1 VEHTRK
7 SYQGILKS
15 AALLGSARVMTLVIG
30 LARVKALAV
39 LIGPVGVGLIGT
51 YDVLV
56 QMAIYVFGMGV
67 QASGVRQVAIANSQ
81 QDPDRTARTIATLR
95 CLSWS
100 LGLFGTVVVGA
111 SAWAIS
117 RLTFKDPGH
126 GRDILILS
134 PAILLTSI
142 YAGGLAILQGCQ
154 RIADLAKITVLSAI
168 GQAVSVVAFVYMLGE
183 RGIAFSFVASGGFS
197 LLICRW
203 VMKGT
208 ALPKAA
214 PTWASSMG
222 ESGTF
227 IKLGLSLT
235 NALLLSTLVAY
246 AVRSLIARNLG
257 LEAVGIYLCAYGL
270 SGKFIGFLLD
280 AMQTDFYPRLSAV
293 AHDHEDLNRLVN
305 QQTEI
310 VLLMAMPGLLATLAF
325 APWLVRLF
333 YSGAFDG
340 ATVLL
345 RWFILGCL
353 VRVIYAPIAFV
364 QLAKGRSLL
373 YFVSEAVIS
382 LSSLAA
388 TFVLLKAFGLRGAA
402 ASYLV
407 ANLFQTIVLLAI
419 SRRLTGFKWSSHAV
433 RFLLIF
439 VSISTVCVLVSF
451 VLSDIQTALVCAVV
465 AAAVSLYCMRQLAD
479 RLGPDHRMSRF
490 LARFAFLSGPLQ

>member
-1 VEHTRK
+1 VEHAQK

-15 AALLGSARVMTLVIG
+15 AALLGSARLMTMVIG

-39 LIGPVGVGLIGT
+39 LIGPVGIGLIGT
-51 YDVLV
+51 YDALV
-56 QMAIYVFGMGV
+56 TMAFYVFGLGV
-67 QASGVRQVAIANSQ
+67 QASGVRQVAIANSK
-81 QDPDRTARTIATLR
+81 QDTGRIARTMTALR
-95 CLSWS
+95 RLSWS
-100 LGLFGTVVVGA
+100 LGFLGSLAVGV
-111 SAWAIS
+111 SAWEIS
-117 RLTFKDPGH
+117 KLTFKDPSH
-126 GRDILILS
+126 GLDILILS
-134 PAILLTSI
+134 PAIFLTSI
-142 YAGGLAILQGCQ
+142 CSGAMAVVQGCQ
-154 RIADLAKITVLSAI
+154 RIADLARITVLSSI
-168 GQAVSVVAFVYMLGE
+168 SGAVSVVVFVYLFGE
-183 RGIAFSFVASGGFS
+183 RGIALSFVVSGVFS

-203 VMKGT
+203 VMRGM
-208 ALPKAA
+208 ALPKFQT
-214 PTWASSMG
+214 TWASSISEG
-222 ESGTF
+222 GVL
-227 IKLGLSLT
+227 IKLGLGLT
-235 NALLLSTLVAY
+235 NALLLSTLLAY
-246 AVRSLIARNLG
+246 AVRSLIARELG

-280 AMQTDFYPRLSAV
+280 AMQTDFYPRLSAA

-333 YSGAFDG
+333 YSGAFNE

-373 YFVSEAVIS
+373 YFVSEAFIY
-382 LSSLAA
+382 LSSF
-388 TFVLLKAFGLRGAA
+388 TVMFVLLRAFGLRGAA

-407 ANLFQTIVLLAI
+407 GNLFQTIVLLTI
-419 SRRLTGFKWSSHAV
+419 SRSLTGFKWSSHVV

-439 VSISTVCVLVSF
+439 VSISTVCVLASF
-451 VLSDIQTALVCAVV
+451 VLSDIQTALLCAIV
-465 AAAVSLYCMRQLAD
+465 AAAVSLYCVRQLTA

-490 LARFAFLSGPLQ
+490 LARFAFLSGPFQ

>member
-1 VEHTRK
+1 M
-7 SYQGILKS
+7 
-15 AALLGSARVMTLVIG
+15 MTLMIG
-30 LARVKALAV
+30 FARVKALAV

-56 QMAIYVFGMGV
+56 MMAIYVFGLGV
-67 QASGVRQVAIANSQ
+67 QASGVRQVAIASGQ
-81 QDPDRTARTIATLR
+81 QDTERTARTIATLR
-95 CLSWS
+95 RLSWS
-100 LGLFGTVVVGA
+100 LGLVGTLVVGA
-111 SAWAIS
+111 SAWVIS
-117 RLTFKDPGH
+117 RLTFKDPSH
-126 GRDILILS
+126 GIDILILS
-134 PAILLTSI
+134 PAILLSSI
-142 YAGGLAILQGCQ
+142 YYGGMAIVQGCQ
-154 RIADLAKITVLSAI
+154 RIGDLAKITVLSAI
-168 GQAVSVVAFVYMLGE
+168 GQAVSVIAFVYFLGQ

-203 VMKGT
+203 VMKGM
-208 ALPKAA
+208 AFPRA
-214 PTWASSMG
+214 PSTWASSIR
-222 ESGTF
+222 ESRTF
-227 IKLGLSLT
+227 IKLGLGLT
-235 NALLLSTLVAY
+235 NALLLTTMVVY
-246 AVRSLIARNLG
+246 ATRTLIARDLG
-257 LEAVGIYLCAYGL
+257 LEAVGIYLCAYSL

-353 VRVIYAPIAFV
+353 VRVIYAPIGFV

-373 YFVSEAVIS
+373 YFLSEAFIS
-382 LSSLAA
+382 LSCLAV
-388 TFVLLKAFGLRGAA
+388 TFMLLKAFGLRGAA

-407 ANLFQTIVLLAI
+407 GNVFQTTVLLVI
-419 SRRLTGFKWSSHAV
+419 SRRLTGFRWSQHTV

-439 VSISTVCVLVSF
+439 IPISTVCVLASF
-451 VLSDIQTALVCAVV
+451 FLSEVQSALLCALVAV
-465 AAAVSLYCMRQLAD
+465 AVSGYCMHQLAI
-479 RLGPDHRMSRF
+479 RLGPDHRVSRF
-490 LARFAFLSGPLQ
+490 VARFAFLSEPFN